1 MEVTYSSN
9 LLIEENNEQENF
21 NYQKRNVNQKSS
33 FPQASEENWTIQ
45 DSQQLYQIEQWGEPY
60 FSVNE
65 KGNVTVSPQPESANK
80 LDLYELVESLK
91 KRNINPPLIIRF
103 LDILE
108 DRIKRLNSCFY
119 DAISRYEYP
128 GKYQGVY
135 PVKCNQHRHLVE
147 ALVKYG
153 KPYNFGLEAGSKPEL
168 MIALAMLEPDLIKE
182 NNEDAPLLICNG
194 YKDKEYV
201 KAALLANRIGQ
212 KTIIVIEQL
221 EELYLILEVIEELE
235 IKPNLGVRVKLSKK
249 SAGRWETSTGDRA
262 KFGLTIPEILTVVK
276 ELKALNLLDCLQL
289 LHFHIGS
296 QISSISVIKDAIR
309 EASQVYGELINLGA
323 NMQYLDVGGGLA
335 VDYDGS
341 KSKFYG
347 SKNYNMQNYANDVV
361 SGVQETCQKRNIP
374 VPILMSESGRA
385 VISHQS
391 VLIFNVLTTS
401 DISNKIPEH
410 IDKNAHSTLVN
421 LWETYQSIT
430 LKNCQESY
438 YDAIQLKEEALSLF
452 ELGYLSLE
460 ERAKAEDLYW
470 ACCQKILQN
479 IRDHDYLPDDLLE
492 LENKLASIYYVN
504 FSVFRSVCDSWAIEQ
519 LFPIMP
525 IHRLNEKPNQ
535 LGILADL
542 TCDSDGKIDR
552 FINVMGVKN
561 LLELHPVEE
570 RENDKKNPNYLIDY
584 YEIKPYYLGLFLVGA
599 YQENLGSLHNLFG
612 DTNVVHI
619 TMDNQG
625 YEITSL
631 VKGDTIKDVLTYVQ
645 YNVEDLIETIRRR
658 TEKALQSNKITLE
671 ESQLL
676 LQNYTQSLRSYTY
689 LVED

>member
-1 MEVTYSSN
+1 MDAKQYAEGLMTDNVK
-9 LLIEENNEQENF
+9 ENSHDYLE
-21 NYQKRNVNQKSS
+21 KSTNQKD
-33 FPQASEENWTIQ
+33 FWTIE
-45 DSQQLYQIEQWGEPY
+45 DSQKLYQIQEWGEPY

-65 KGNVTVSPQPESANK
+65 KGHITVSPQAKDGGS
-80 LDLYELVESLK
+80 LDLFDLVESLK
-91 KRNINPPLIIRF
+91 KRNINTPLIIRF

-108 DRIKRLNSCFY
+108 DRIKRLNSCFA
-119 DAISRYEYP
+119 DAIRRYEYP
-128 GKYQGVY
+128 GAYRGVY

-153 KPYNFGLEAGSKPEL
+153 KPYHFGLEAGSKPEL
-168 MIALAMLEPDLIKE
+168 MIALAMLEPDLKAVDH
-182 NNEDAPLLICNG
+182 NDAPLLICNG
-194 YKDKEYV
+194 YKDKEYI
-201 KAALLANRIGQ
+201 KAALLASRIGQ

-221 EELYLILEVIEELE
+221 EELYLILETSQELD

-262 KFGLTIPEILTVVK
+262 KFGLTVPEILTVVK
-276 ELKALNLLDCLQL
+276 ELERLELLDCLQL

-309 EASQVYGELINLGA
+309 EASQVYGELVKLGA
-323 NMQYLDVGGGLA
+323 NMQYIDVGGGLA

-361 SGVQETCQKRNIP
+361 AGVQETCEKRKIP
-374 VPILMSESGRA
+374 VPTLMSESGRA
-385 VISHQS
+385 VMSHQS
-391 VLIFNVLTTS
+391 LLIFNVLTSS
-401 DISNKIPEH
+401 DISNKEPDPVLE
-410 IDKNAHSTLVN
+410 NAHSTLTN
-421 LWETYQSIT
+421 FWETYQLIN
-430 LKNCQESY
+430 LNNCQESY
-438 YDAIQLKEEALSLF
+438 YDAIQLKEEAFSLF

-470 ACCQKILQN
+470 ACCQKILQ
-479 IRDHDYLPDDLLE
+479 IIQTHEYVPDDLLE

-519 LFPIMP
+519 LFPIIP
-525 IHRLNEKPNQ
+525 IHRLNEKPDQ
-535 LGILADL
+535 LGILVDL

-552 FINVMGVKN
+552 FINVTGIKN
-561 LLELHPVEE
+561 LLELHALEE
-570 RENDKKNPNYLIDY
+570 IETNKKNGSNLTTIDD
-584 YEIKPYYLGLFLVGA
+584 IKPYYLGLFLMGA

-619 TMDNQG
+619 KMDEQG
-625 YEITSL
+625 YQIESL
-631 VKGDTIKDVLTYVQ
+631 VKGDTIQDVLTYVQ
-645 YNVEDLIETIRRR
+645 YNVDDLIETIRRR
-658 TEKALQSNKITLE
+658 TEKALQANRITLE

>member
-1 MEVTYSSN
+1 MEVKYSSN
-9 LLIEENNEQENF
+9 ILIEENDQEENL
-21 NYQKRNVNQKSS
+21 NYQTRKAKEKSS
-33 FPQASEENWTIQ
+33 FSNQSQENWTIK
-45 DSQQLYQIEQWGEPY
+45 DSQQLYQIQEWGEPY

-65 KGNVTVSPQPESANK
+65 KGNVTVSPNLENGK
-80 LDLYELVESLK
+80 TLDLFDLVESLK
-91 KRNINPPLIIRF
+91 KRKINPPLLIRF

-119 DAISRYEYP
+119 DAIARYEYP
-128 GKYQGVY
+128 GTYQGVY

-168 MIALAMLEPDLIKE
+168 MIALAMLEPDLTKDINQE
-182 NNEDAPLLICNG
+182 APLLICNG

-221 EELYLILEVIEELE
+221 EELYLILEVSQELD
-235 IKPNLGVRVKLSKK
+235 IKPTVGVRVKLSKK

-276 ELKALNLLDCLQL
+276 EFEKLKMLDSLQL

-296 QISSISVIKDAIR
+296 QISSIGVIKDAIR
-309 EASQVYGELINLGA
+309 EASQVYGELVNLGA

-361 SGVQETCQKRNIP
+361 AGVQETCEKRKIP

-401 DISNKIPEH
+401 DINNKIPEP
-410 IDKNAHSTLVN
+410 IKENSHSTLVN
-421 LWETYQSIT
+421 FWETYQSIN

-460 ERAKAEDLYW
+460 ERGKAEDLYW
-470 ACCQKILQN
+470 ACCQKVLQT
-479 IRDHDYLPDDLLE
+479 IRENDYLPDDLLE

-525 IHRLNEKPNQ
+525 IHRLNEKPDQ
-535 LGILADL
+535 LGILVDL

-552 FINVMGVKN
+552 FINVTGVKN
-561 LLELHPVEE
+561 LLELHTLEE
-570 RENDKKNPNYLIDY
+570 KETSCDNSNHLINNGD
-584 YEIKPYYLGLFLVGA
+584 IKPYYLGLFLVGA

-619 TMDNQG
+619 TVDSQG

-645 YNVEDLIETIRRR
+645 YNVDDLIETIRRR
-658 TEKALQSNKITLE
+658 TEKALQNNQITLE

>member
-9 LLIEENNEQENF
+9 LLIEENNEQQNL

-33 FPQASEENWTIQ
+33 FPQQTQENWTIQ

-119 DAISRYEYP
+119 DAISRYDYP
-128 GKYQGVY
+128 GNYQGVY

-168 MIALAMLEPDLIKE
+168 MIALAMLEPDLTKE

-361 SGVQETCQKRNIP
+361 AGVQETCERRNIP

-401 DISNKIPEH
+401 DISSKIPEQV
-410 IDKNAHSTLVN
+410 DKKTHQTLVN
-421 LWETYQSIT
+421 FWETYQSIT

-470 ACCQKILQN
+470 ACCQKILQT
-479 IRDHDYLPDDLLE
+479 IRGHDYLPDDLLE

-525 IHRLNEKPNQ
+525 IHRLKEKPNQ

-570 RENDKKNPNYLIDY
+570 RENAKKNPNYLIDY

-619 TMDNQG
+619 TMNDQG
-625 YEITSL
+625 YQIESL

-658 TEKALQSNKITLE
+658 TERALQANKITLE

>member
-1 MEVTYSSN
+1 MEITSSSATLN
-9 LLIEENNEQENF
+9 LENNKQENL
-21 NYQKRNVNQKSS
+21 NYQKKTMNQEQNKSLT
-33 FPQASEENWTIQ
+33 QVTSETWTIE
-45 DSQQLYQIEQWGEPY
+45 DSQELYQIQQWGEPY
-60 FSVNE
+60 FSINE
-65 KGNVTVSPQPESANK
+65 NGHVSVAPKPEIKNK
-80 LDLYELVESLK
+80 LDLFELVESLK
-91 KRNINPPLIIRF
+91 KRNINPPLLIRF

-128 GKYQGVY
+128 GQYQGVY

-168 MIALAMLEPDLIKE
+168 MIALAMLEPDLFNQE
-182 NNEDAPLLICNG
+182 NEPLLICNG

-235 IKPNLGVRVKLSKK
+235 IKPTVGVRVKLSKK

-309 EASQVYGELINLGA
+309 EASQVYGELVRLGA
-323 NMQYLDVGGGLA
+323 NMKYLDVGGGLA

-361 SGVQETCQKRNIP
+361 SGVQETCKKRNIP

-401 DISNKIPEH
+401 EISNKIPDPMTE
-410 IDKNAHSTLVN
+410 NFHSTLVN
-421 LWETYQSIT
+421 FWETYQAINI
-430 LKNCQESY
+430 KNCQESY
-438 YDAIQLKEEALSLF
+438 NDAIQLKEEAFSLF

-470 ACCQKILQN
+470 ACCQKILQT
-479 IRDHDYLPDDLLE
+479 IRQNDYLPDDLLE

-525 IHRLNEKPNQ
+525 IHRLNEKPDQ

-552 FINVMGVKN
+552 FINIMGVKN
-561 LLELHPVEE
+561 LLELHSVEE
-570 RENDKKNPNYLIDY
+570 LETGKKNPNYLIDY

-619 TMDNQG
+619 TMDQQG

-631 VKGDTIKDVLTYVQ
+631 VQGDTIKDVLTYVQ
-645 YNVEDLIETIRRR
+645 YNVDDLIETIRRR
-658 TEKALQSNKITLE
+658 TEKALQNNHITIE

-676 LQNYTQSLRSYTY
+676 LQNYTQSMRSYTY